1 MVVTNLLGDAHPSKA
16 QRGCGIQEDWA
27 EVRTRLAQA

>member
-1 MVVTNLLGDAHPSKA
+1 MVVKNLLGGAHPSKA

-27 EVRTRLAQA
+27 EVWTRIAQA